1 MRIVHSLNHE
11 KIEKEVQDEV
21 GFLLT
26 NKSGAYL
33 SLFNQPT
40 SRYQGWFVPFR
51 NNLYKIIEN
60 IEPTGFPSVGQLENV
75 FWSVNRKRGS
85 LNENFFLPPK
95 CNSLIYEIS
104 EPGEIELTLDIKE
117 SYQDPEF
124 GRFYEIS
131 AEKDV
136 IVIKYR
142 YENEAEFYLAIKS
155 ETLDYQEIGEWIS
168 RNYQLD
174 QKRNSPPFERY
185 VYRALRIT
193 GQKIVFSIAEEK
205 KEAVKEARFVF
216 KKGTVLKKAA
226 MEKNE
231 KLSHL
236 TDIKDTEL
244 KMAYIS
250 ACNSLDDLT
259 FSNQNGLGI
268 YAGLP
273 WFFDFW
279 ARDEAVSLRG
289 LGIFS
294 GEKAK
299 NILFGLLA
307 EIEEDG
313 RISTRP
319 TGNVDAVGWLFKRAG
334 DFISEKKFNKKE
346 IKIIKEILEKSIEGL
361 LKHHTQNSLAINASS
376 ETWMDSQDRNGA
388 RIEAQAL
395 RLKMY
400 QMAYQLTKEKKYFEL
415 ERKLREITRDKFW
428 NGQFLAD
435 GSDDFTIRPNIFLAA
450 YIYPDFLEKDEWTRC
465 FENILPKLW
474 LDWGGFATIDKD
486 SPLFRDS
493 HTGQEPTS
501 YHNGDSWFYLNN
513 LIALVLYQFGGR
525 KFICQIDK
533 VLEASA
539 KEILWKGLIG
549 CHAELSSAKEFNSEG
564 CWTQAWSSALFLELI
579 NGLKNND

>member
-104 EPGEIELTLDIKE
+104 EFGEIELTLDIKE

-185 VYRALRIT
+185 VYRAFTIK
-193 GQKIVFSIAEEK
+193 GQAVVFWLPGA
-205 KEAVKEARFVF
+205 
-216 KKGTVLKKAA
+216 KKGARKAGGCGF
-226 MEKNE
+226 
-231 KLSHL
+231 L
-236 TDIKDTEL
+236 
-244 KMAYIS
+244 
-250 ACNSLDDLT
+250 
-259 FSNQNGLGI
+259 LG
-268 YAGLP
+268 
-273 WFFDFW
+273 
-279 ARDEAVSLRG
+279 
-289 LGIFS
+289 
-294 GEKAK
+294 
-299 NILFGLLA
+299 
-307 EIEEDG
+307 
-313 RISTRP
+313 
-319 TGNVDAVGWLFKRAG
+319 
-334 DFISEKKFNKKE
+334 
-346 IKIIKEILEKSIEGL
+346 
-361 LKHHTQNSLAINASS
+361 
-376 ETWMDSQDRNGA
+376 
-388 RIEAQAL
+388 
-395 RLKMY
+395 
-400 QMAYQLTKEKKYFEL
+400 
-415 ERKLREITRDKFW
+415 
-428 NGQFLAD
+428 
-435 GSDDFTIRPNIFLAA
+435 
-450 YIYPDFLEKDEWTRC
+450 
-465 FENILPKLW
+465 
-474 LDWGGFATIDKD
+474 GG
-486 SPLFRDS
+486 
-493 HTGQEPTS
+493 G
-501 YHNGDSWFYLNN
+501 
-513 LIALVLYQFGGR
+513 V
-525 KFICQIDK
+525 
-533 VLEASA
+533 
-539 KEILWKGLIG
+539 
-549 CHAELSSAKEFNSEG
+549 
-564 CWTQAWSSALFLELI
+564 
-579 NGLKNND
+579 